1 MWRWAQT
8 NENTLHSDTVL
19 GIWADGPASVPALS
33 CLSPSLHTSLC
44 LSVTSHTF
52 ICLYDNTSQ
61 TYTEHKTTPKLT
73 PCFIVVVIYFLFYCK
88 CWMGRARICQK
99 CFRWIRARHTETFWP
114 MRERE
119 RVKLVEGFSWT
130 PLSSKH
136 SFTCCSTTVTGGS
149 VSVCQRWEDSV
160 FWLVKRQRPAVRI
173 MPENKTNITVNRTEK
188 GFTAGWRSF
197 CNVCNGFSFS

>member
-1 MWRWAQT
+1 MV
-8 NENTLHSDTVL
+8 LHLFLLSPVSLRRFTQ
-19 GIWADGPASVPALS
+19 ASV
-33 CLSPSLHTSLC
+33 CLSRVTRSSAYMITHHRHTL
-44 LSVTSHTF
+44 
-52 ICLYDNTSQ
+52 NTAW
-61 TYTEHKTTPKLT
+61 PKLT

-119 RVKLVEGFSWT
+119 RERVKLAEGFSWT